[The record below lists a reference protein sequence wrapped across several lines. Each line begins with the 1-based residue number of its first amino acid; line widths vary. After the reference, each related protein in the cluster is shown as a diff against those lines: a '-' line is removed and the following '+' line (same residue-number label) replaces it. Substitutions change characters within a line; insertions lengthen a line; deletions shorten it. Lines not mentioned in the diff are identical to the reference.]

1 MAENN
6 SSTFAE
12 ILLPVPVNR
21 LFTYAVPETMR
32 NAATPLQRV
41 IVPFG
46 ERKIVTGIIMR
57 VHDNRPDFETKY
69 ILELLDD
76 EPCLTAEQARLM
88 EWIAGYYLCTPG
100 EVLQAALPAA
110 LKLTS
115 ESKVQLHPSFDWH
128 DSVFEFTPREEAVLN
143 ALRKG
148 PMTYAEVAKQAGI
161 KNVYTLIKSLLR
173 KQAVLLLEEVSNRF
187 KPRTERKVR
196 LTESWLQH
204 GKLEELFKLL
214 SRKPKQEEL
223 LLKFLQE
230 LPVMH
235 DASANK
241 RGLSR
246 KKLLEGGLSDSSL
259 NTLIKNGVFEEF
271 TTVVPRF
278 DYAEQA
284 SENLPQLSEDQE
296 RCRQEIL
303 KAAEQYPSVLLH
315 GITGSG
321 KTEIYIHLI
330 QQALQSG
337 SQVLYLL
344 PEIALTTQMVNRLR
358 RVFGLSMG
366 VYHSRF
372 TDNERAEIWNDV
384 LRGKISFVLGVRS
397 AVFLPFSHL
406 GLIIV
411 DEEHDASYKQQDPAP
426 RYHARDTA
434 LMLGR
439 IHHAPVLLGSATPSA
454 ETYHLAKSKAYGY
467 VELNSRYGEA
477 QLPEIM
483 LVDLKQERRM
493 KRMKGLFSAT
503 LLNAIAEAVS
513 RKEQV
518 IVFQNRRGY
527 SPLLS
532 CEDCGY
538 IPKCTNCAVSLTYHQ
553 KENSMVCH
561 YCGYRMPVPAV
572 CPDCTSGRLRALGYG
587 TEKLEEELK
596 IHFPDAKIDRMDLD
610 TTRSKHAY
618 EQIIGRFESGTT
630 DILVG
635 TQMVTKGLDF
645 ERVSVVGVFYA
656 DRLLHF
662 PDFRAEERAF
672 QLLMQVSGRA
682 GRKGRPGRVIIQT
695 NRPAEP
701 LFSLITNHNVHAFY
715 EKELAER
722 QTYGYPPFTRLI
734 EITLKHH
741 NKQTVN
747 QAIHHLHQTIRQ
759 ELPELRI
766 LGPGEPII
774 PFLRNLHLMNLL
786 IKIPRNSGNLSAVK
800 SAIERLANGLLQEKT
815 FRNLKIIL
823 DVDPV

>member
-1 MAENN
+1 MAE
-6 SSTFAE
+6 SASTFAD

-21 LFTYAVPETMR
+21 LFTYAVPEALRTF
-32 NAATPLQRV
+32 AQPLQRV

-46 ERKIVTGIIMR
+46 ERKIITGIIMR
-57 VHDNRPDFETKY
+57 LHDSAPEFETKH

-76 EPCLTAEQARLM
+76 EPCLTAAQARLI
-88 EWIAGYYLCTPG
+88 EWMADYYLCTPG

-115 ESKVQLHPSFDWH
+115 ESKVQLHPSFDWN
-128 DSVFEFTPREEAVLN
+128 DTVFEFTPREEAVLQ
-143 ALRKG
+143 ALKQG
-148 PMTYAEVAKQAGI
+148 PMTYADVARHAGT
-161 KNVYTLIKSLLR
+161 KSVYTLLKSLVR
-173 KQAVLLLEEVSNRF
+173 KQAIVLMEEISERF

-196 LTESWLQH
+196 LTELWLQP
-204 GKLEELFKLL
+204 GKMEELFQQISK
-214 SRKPKQEEL
+214 KPKQEEL

-235 DASANK
+235 DATLNK
-241 RGLSR
+241 KGLSR

-259 NTLIKNGVFEEF
+259 NTLIKNGVLEEF
-271 TTVVPRF
+271 TVVVPRF
-278 DYAEQA
+278 DYADTVP
-284 SENLPQLSEDQE
+284 ENLPQLSREQE
-296 RCRQEIL
+296 YSREEIL
-303 KAAEQYPSVLLH
+303 RAFREQGAVLLH

-358 RVFGLSMG
+358 RVFGPSMG

-372 TDNERAEIWNDV
+372 TDNERAEVWNDV

-411 DEEHDASYKQQDPAP
+411 DEEHDPSYKQQDPAP

-439 IHHAPVLLGSATPSA
+439 IHQAPVLLGSATPSA
-454 ETYHLAKSKAYGY
+454 ESYHLAKSKAYGY
-467 VELNSRYGEA
+467 VELTSRYGEA
-477 QLPEIM
+477 QLPEIV
-483 LVDLKQERRM
+483 LVDLKQERKM
-493 KRMKGLFSAT
+493 KRMKGMFSST
-503 LLNAIAEAVS
+503 LLNSITEALE
-513 RKEQV
+513 RNEQV
-518 IVFQNRRGY
+518 IIFQNRRGY

-538 IPKCTNCAVSLTYHQ
+538 IPKCNNCAVSLTYHQ
-553 KENSMVCH
+553 KQNSLVCH
-561 YCGYRMPVPAV
+561 YCGYRTNVPAV
-572 CPDCTSGRLRALGYG
+572 CPACTSGRLRALGYG

-596 IHFPDAKIDRMDLD
+596 IHFPDAEIDRMDLD

-618 EQIIGRFESGTT
+618 EQIIGRFESGITN
-630 DILVG
+630 ILVG

-695 NRPAEP
+695 NRPTEP
-701 LFSLITNHNVHAFY
+701 LFSFITSHNVHAFY
-715 EKELAER
+715 DKELAER
-722 QTYGYPPFTRLI
+722 HAYGYPPFTRLI
-734 EITLKHH
+734 EITLKHAD
-741 NKQTVN
+741 KKIVY
-747 QAIHHLHQTIRQ
+747 QAVHHLHQTIRQ
-759 ELPELRI
+759 ELPDLRI
-766 LGPGEPII
+766 LGPGEPVI
-774 PFLRNLHLMNLL
+774 PFLRNMHLMNLL
-786 IKIPRNSGNLSAVK
+786 IKIPRNSGNLAAIK
-800 SAIERLANGLLQEKT
+800 SAIERLANGLQLEKT
-815 FRNLKIIL
+815 FRNLKVVL
-823 DVDPV
+823 DADPM

>member
-1 MAENN
+1 MTENHL
-6 SSTFAE
+6 TFAD

-21 LFTYAVPETMR
+21 LFTYGVPDALLE
-32 NAATPLQRV
+32 AARPLHRV

-46 ERKIVTGIIMR
+46 ERKIITGIIMR
-57 VHDNRPDFETKY
+57 LHNTPPDFETKF

-76 EPCLTAEQARLM
+76 EPCITAAQASLM
-88 EWIAGYYLCTPG
+88 EWMAGYYLCTPG

-128 DSVFEFTPREEAVLN
+128 DTIFEFTAREEEVLH
-143 ALRKG
+143 ALRQG
-148 PMTYAEVAKQAGI
+148 PMTYAEVAKHAGT
-161 KNVYTLIKSLLR
+161 KNVYTLIKSLAR
-173 KQAVLLLEEVSNRF
+173 KQAIVLLEEISDRF
-187 KPRTERKVR
+187 KPRTEKKIR
-196 LTESWLQH
+196 LAEAWLQP
-204 GKLEELFKLL
+204 GKLEELFAQL

-223 LLKFLQE
+223 LLKFLQD
-230 LPVMH
+230 LPVIQ
-235 DASANK
+235 DTSANK
-241 RGLSR
+241 KGLPR
-246 KKLLEGGLSDSSL
+246 KKLLEGGLSESSL

-271 TTVVPRF
+271 TVVVPRF
-278 DYAEQA
+278 DYADIVP
-284 SENLPQLSEDQE
+284 ENLPQLSQSQE
-296 RCRQEIL
+296 YCREEIMH
-303 KAAEQYPSVLLH
+303 AFREHGAVLLH

-358 RVFGLSMG
+358 RVFGSSMG

-372 TDNERAEIWNDV
+372 TDNERAEVWNDV

-411 DEEHDASYKQQDPAP
+411 DEEHDPSYKQQDPAP

-439 IHHAPVLLGSATPSA
+439 IHQAPVLLGSATPSA
-454 ETYHLAKSKAYGY
+454 ETYHLAKSKTYGY

-477 QLPEIM
+477 QLPEVV
-483 LVDLKQERRM
+483 LVDLKQERKM
-493 KRMKGLFSAT
+493 KRMKGMFSAT
-503 LLNAIAEAVS
+503 LLTAIADAIS

-518 IVFQNRRGY
+518 IIFQNRRGY

-553 KENSMVCH
+553 KQNSMVCH
-561 YCGYRMPVPAV
+561 YCGYRMQVPSS
-572 CPDCTSGRLRALGYG
+572 CPECSSGRLRALGYG

-596 IHFPDAKIDRMDLD
+596 IHFPEAAIDRMDLD

-618 EQIIGRFESGTT
+618 EQIIGRFESGAT

-695 NRPAEP
+695 NRPDEP
-701 LFSLITNHNVHAFY
+701 LFSFIIHHHIHNFY
-715 EKELAER
+715 QKELAER
-722 QTYGYPPFTRLI
+722 QAYGYPPFTRLI
-734 EITLKHH
+734 EITLKHAD
-741 NKQTVN
+741 KKTVH
-747 QAIHHLHQTIRQ
+747 QAIHHLHQTIRL
-759 ELPELRI
+759 ELPDLRI

-774 PFLRNLHLMNLL
+774 PFMRNLHLMNLL
-786 IKIPRNSGNLSAVK
+786 IKIPRNTGNLSAIK
-800 SAIERLANGLLQEKT
+800 SAIDRLANGLVQEKT
-815 FRNLKIIL
+815 FRNVKVIL